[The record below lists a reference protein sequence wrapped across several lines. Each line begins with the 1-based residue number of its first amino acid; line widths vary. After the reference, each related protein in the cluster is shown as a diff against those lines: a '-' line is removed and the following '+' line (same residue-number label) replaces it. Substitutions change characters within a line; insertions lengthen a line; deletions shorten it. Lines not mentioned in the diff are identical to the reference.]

1 MNRNTDPRRVGALY
15 TVEILLEAI
24 SKGDRW
30 SIARRATGPLLGQ
43 LLAAEGSGGSEG
55 SHPRPHLLG
64 APRLSLTA
72 HPLAVV
78 DDDVAVVIGAVTEG
92 TRPDPTPLVA
102 VLVRSTVDP
111 RHWLAAALETN
122 AEIAQ
127 DTRRAVARG
136 EYTESADAATI
147 AAHGPLDPT
156 ATAIDW
162 DDPTAVLRRHA
173 NGTVTVADALAE
185 LADHDRSAW
194 PRLADDVVMIYGL
207 YLRARHPALVREY

>member
-24 SKGDRW
+24 SECDRW

-43 LLAAEGSGGSEG
+43 LLAAEGSGG

-102 VLVRSTVDP
+102 VLIRSTIDP
-111 RHWLAAALETN
+111 RHWLVAALETT

-156 ATAIDW
+156 ATAVDW
-162 DDPTAVLRRHA
+162 ADPTAVLRNHA
-173 NGTVTVADALAE
+173 NGTVTVADTLAQ
-185 LADHDRSAW
+185 LANYDRSAW
-194 PRLADDVVMIYGL
+194 PSLADEAITFCGQ
-207 YLRARHPALVREY
+207 YLRARHPELVREY